1 VAYLDRDG
9 VRINYQT
16 FGPPPGG
23 ATPLLLTHGFSASS
37 AMWQPNIEALA
48 AARPVITWDLRGHGR
63 SDAPD
68 DLARYSAEACVAD
81 MAALL
86 DACGIARVVA
96 GGLSLGGF
104 LSLDFCLAHP
114 DRVAG
119 LVLCDTGPGYRRDE
133 ARKQWN
139 ERAIAIAE
147 RLERDSAR
155 GLALAARGMLT
166 QRDARVIDALPAIT
180 IPALVLVG
188 ARDQDY
194 LGAAEYM
201 AARLP
206 RAAHAAIP
214 DAGHVCNVDQP
225 DLFSQQV
232 LAFLD
237 QPDLR

>member
-1 VAYLDRDG
+1 VAL
-9 VRINYQT
+9 
-16 FGPPPGG
+16 
-23 ATPLLLTHGFSASS
+23 
-37 AMWQPNIEALA
+37 
-48 AARPVITWDLRGHGR
+48 
-63 SDAPD
+63 
-68 DLARYSAEACVAD
+68 
-81 MAALL
+81 
-86 DACGIARVVA
+86 
-96 GGLSLGGF
+96 
-104 LSLDFCLAHP
+104 
-114 DRVAG
+114 
-119 LVLCDTGPGYRRDE
+119 
-133 ARKQWN
+133 
-139 ERAIAIAE
+139 AE

-166 QRDARVIDALPAIT
+166 QRDAHVIDALSAIT

-188 ARDQDY
+188 ARDKDY

-206 RAAHAAIP
+206 RATHAAIP

>member
-1 VAYLDRDG
+1 
-9 VRINYQT
+9 
-16 FGPPPGG
+16 
-23 ATPLLLTHGFSASS
+23 
-37 AMWQPNIEALA
+37 
-48 AARPVITWDLRGHGR
+48 
-63 SDAPD
+63 
-68 DLARYSAEACVAD
+68 

-86 DACGIARVVA
+86 DVCGIARAVA

-104 LSLDFCLAHP
+104 LSLEFFLAHP

-133 ARKQWN
+133 ARQQWN

-166 QRDARVIDALPAIT
+166 QRDARVIDALPAST
-180 IPALVLVG
+180 SPALVLVG
-188 ARDQDY
+188 ARDSDD
-194 LGAAEYM
+194 LGAAESR

-206 RAAHAAIP
+206 RAAHAVIP

-225 DLFSQQV
+225 DLFSRRV